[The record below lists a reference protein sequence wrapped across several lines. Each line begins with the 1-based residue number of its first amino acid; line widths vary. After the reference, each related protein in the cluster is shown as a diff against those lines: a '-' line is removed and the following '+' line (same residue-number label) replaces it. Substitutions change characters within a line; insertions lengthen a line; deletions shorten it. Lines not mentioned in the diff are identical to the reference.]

1 MNFSPS
7 CRCRKKQT
15 VSNRIFCYTRTD
27 FYGSYSPQQVTFDGQ
42 TRYSIPNLDTEQ
54 TGAEWKIFRHIL
66 FTNFSSFLIIMSRI
80 NLLSTTSHYSNCFSD
95 IKLIKTRLRSRLSE
109 DTLDQAMRVCIEG
122 PEKLSDEELDL
133 IVNHWKEQ
141 KP

>member
-1 MNFSPS
+1 M
-7 CRCRKKQT
+7 
-15 VSNRIFCYTRTD
+15 
-27 FYGSYSPQQVTFDGQ
+27 
-42 TRYSIPNLDTEQ
+42 DTEQ
-54 TGAEWKIFRHIL
+54 TGAEWKIFRRIL
-66 FTNFSSFLIIMSRI
+66 FTNFSSFSHSDVIARNQTLNANLIIMSCI

-95 IKLIKTRLRSRLSE
+95 IKLIKTQLRSRLSE

-133 IVNHWKEQ
+133 IINHWKEQ